1 MMLFVSCLVCRVE
14 IQHYY
19 LVADDAWLGTEERN
33 SGLSVLML
41 YYVSPLFAYRGKL
54 WNGATMMFVGRS

>member
-33 SGLSVLML
+33 VQWLVSAHAVLCVATVFL
-41 YYVSPLFAYRGKL
+41 QGKVVE
-54 WNGATMMFVGRS
+54 WSYNDVRW